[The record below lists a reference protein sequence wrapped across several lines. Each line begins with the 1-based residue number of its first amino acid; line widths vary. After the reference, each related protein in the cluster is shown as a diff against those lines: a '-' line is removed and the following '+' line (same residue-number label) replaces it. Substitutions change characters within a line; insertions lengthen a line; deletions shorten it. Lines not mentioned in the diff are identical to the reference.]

1 MTGSAAGNATSRET
15 AGAFDIAVE
24 IYGRIVIGH
33 YRAGAH
39 EFAERFDFGALAG
52 DRAIDER
59 LARLLV
65 LAASLS
71 YYKAV
76 PATDI
81 EIEFPATIAERDFLA
96 EIIRYGLAEFAYT
109 NDLPAKLHPTILVS
123 QRDLPAVAD
132 HWNADAAPL
141 VPVGGGKDSV
151 VSIEVLKSVGWHPT
165 LFSVNRHESI
175 DRCVAV
181 SRLEYVSVSRAIDRR
196 LLDLNA
202 AGAPNGHVP
211 VTAINSLVALIT
223 ADLLE
228 LGSVVLS
235 NERSANS
242 GNVEWDGIEV
252 NHQWSKG
259 LAFENLLRSTLAA
272 LGFNPDRYFSLLRGS
287 RELDIAAKFAEYPEY
302 FSEFTSCNR
311 AFRMDPNRRSAS
323 WCGECPK
330 CLFVFLI
337 LAPVLDKAQLV
348 GIFGFDLLD
357 TESNIPLY
365 EEILGVRGFKP
376 FECVGEIDEAVEAL
390 VSTSRLEDWRESV
403 VVRELLPRVGAL
415 GAQPAAPAP
424 DNIPTNYQAAKHE
437 LLGH

>member
-1 MTGSAAGNATSRET
+1 MTGSAAGNATSRES
-15 AGAFDIAVE
+15 AGAFGIALE
-24 IYGRIVIGH
+24 IDGRTVIGR
-33 YRAGAH
+33 YRDVNH
-39 EFAERFDFGALAG
+39 EFEERFEFGAIAG

-76 PATDI
+76 PTTDI
-81 EIEFPATIAERDFLA
+81 EIEFLVTTAERDFLA
-96 EIIRYGLAEFAYT
+96 EVIRYGLAEFAYT
-109 NDLPAKLHPTILVS
+109 NDLPAKLHPTIHFVE
-123 QRDLPAVAD
+123 RDEMVLAD
-132 HWNADAAPL
+132 NWNADAPPL

-181 SRLEYVSVSRAIDRR
+181 SGLEYVSVSRVIDRR

-223 ADLLE
+223 ADLLG

-259 LAFENLLRSTLAA
+259 LAFENLLRATLTA

-376 FECVGEIDEAVEAL
+376 FECVGEIDEAIEAL
-390 VSTSRLEDWRESV
+390 ASASRREDWRDSV
-403 VVRELLPRVGAL
+403 VVRELLPRVGAI
-415 GAQPAAPAP
+415 GAQQSAPAP